1 MRGAER
7 RAGQERTR
15 SGLVLKLV
23 YGLTLQRDGRSR
35 VSGLSEN
42 DVVKSMPELVSALS
56 ICDKVIADRPRT
68 RAWPR
73 PRCARLLGS
82 SPKVAHA
89 DEGERASIPVPDHGG
104 HGNRPALGRGGRR
117 VRKLVSSAPLIPSSL
132 FKDARGGAAQPR
144 AGRLQQSGAE
154 LLPLK
159 PAAASKIYVR
169 FALSRDRLLSLLHLD
184 FEFLLDTATS
194 PRPTCITR
202 DLLSSCRTCARA
214 VTTPRST
221 KAGTSDLRR
230 TSSRRFS
237 EPRRALRAYPYAT
250 RESPDPGRLRRL
262 SQRLNKRVLTSHS
275 S

>member
-1 MRGAER
+1 
-7 RAGQERTR
+7 
-15 SGLVLKLV
+15 L
-23 YGLTLQRDGRSR
+23 
-35 VSGLSEN
+35 
-42 DVVKSMPELVSALS
+42 
-56 ICDKVIADRPRT
+56 
-68 RAWPR
+68 
-73 PRCARLLGS
+73 
-82 SPKVAHA
+82 
-89 DEGERASIPVPDHGG
+89 
-104 HGNRPALGRGGRR
+104 
-117 VRKLVSSAPLIPSSL
+117 SSAPLIPSSL

-237 EPRRALRAYPYAT
+237 EPRRALRAYPYAS

-262 SQRLNKRVLTSHS
+262 SQRLNERVLTSHS
-275 S
+275 SRISSFQTRFPVPLPECETLASLPIQPWHDDSTQQRTTMQTCHLSLVHPRPRCLQIAGRRSATPQQGSTPPTPRPRSARRPC

>member
-117 VRKLVSSAPLIPSSL
+117 VRKLVVVCPPHPFLPIQGRTRRCRATQSRPSSAKRCRASSPETGGGLEDLRPVRFIPRPSSL
-132 FKDARGGAAQPR
+132 
-144 AGRLQQSGAE
+144 
-154 LLPLK
+154 
-159 PAAASKIYVR
+159 AS
-169 FALSRDRLLSLLHLD
+169 
-184 FEFLLDTATS
+184 
-194 PRPTCITR
+194 
-202 DLLSSCRTCARA
+202 
-214 VTTPRST
+214 
-221 KAGTSDLRR
+221 
-230 TSSRRFS
+230 SSR
-237 EPRRALRAYPYAT
+237 LRVPL
-250 RESPDPGRLRRL
+250 GHC
-262 SQRLNKRVLTSHS
+262 NKPPADLHHS
-275 S
+275 RPP